1 MAMDEAILWSVS
13 RGMSPPTLRLYAW
26 EPACLSLGRS
36 QSARAVDQE
45 NLRSLGYDL
54 VRRPSGGR
62 AILHIDE
69 LTYAVYLNKSDPIA
83 CGGVL
88 PDYRR
93 LSAALLAGLDDI
105 GISARND
112 SNVQRCAVSGPVCF
126 EHPSHY
132 EMTVEGRKL
141 IGSAQLRKGA
151 GVLQHGSLPLHGDIA
166 RICNVL
172 AFDTELDRDHA
183 CARVRRSAATLSAV
197 LNREVEWDD
206 VARALVR
213 GFSRELE
220 VKVQFGALSSD
231 ERQQVEKLHLGKYAN
246 LEWTFGLPSGG
257 RDRGEKR

>member
-36 QSARAVDQE
+36 QSVRAVDQE

-88 PDYRR
+88 SVYRR

-151 GVLQHGSLPLHGDIA
+151 GVLQHGSLPLYGDIA
-166 RICNVL
+166 RICDVL
-172 AFDTELDRDHA
+172 AFATSSDRERA
-183 CARVRRSAATLSAV
+183 RRRVRQRAVTLSEA
-197 LNREVEWDD
+197 LGRKVEWDQLIA
-206 VARALVR
+206 VVMQ
-213 GFSRELE
+213 GFSSSFELQLQPGE
-220 VKVQFGALSSD
+220 LSAD
-231 ERQQVEKLHLGKYAN
+231 EQKLAARLRAHKYAQSA
-246 LEWTFGLPSGG
+246 WTQG
-257 RDRGEKR
+257 